1 MDKVFITV
9 LKMSITSS
17 YVILFVLTVRLLLK
31 RCPKIFS
38 YMLWGIV
45 LFRLLCP
52 VSFESKLSFIPNNS
66 ISDGSINISKPLI
79 NYIDYYSDD
88 SPKNVYEEENVTGNI
103 ETNKINTSNNVE
115 NPINITSI
123 ASKVW
128 IMAISIII
136 FYSSYLFIKLKK
148 YLKSSRLIKEN
159 IYENNDIDTAFVL
172 GIINP
177 KIYIPNGLSEK
188 EEEYIL
194 AHERIHIKRYDYIIK
209 IVAYIALIIHCF
221 NPLVWLSFI
230 LMSKDMEMS
239 CDEAVVK
246 SLGIEIK
253 KQYSMSLLSF
263 ATEKRALSVTPIAFG
278 EGNVKSRIK
287 NILNYKMPR
296 FWITLLSA
304 VVVIILGVGLIFN
317 PIKADDSLLDI
328 NKTLEE
334 ISKSSDVIIR
344 KSGEGSYICP
354 GSNFAKN
361 IKKEIQGWSEHKV
374 KSSYELSADIV
385 VYINGDR
392 DYKLSFYE
400 SEPNLVMITHE
411 GKSKYYKSANL
422 EQDTMKSMPYNTVLS
437 IQTLINYYVPEE
449 VAAVITGGK
458 KTNKTSYDDRPR
470 GVDYLELDV
479 DVWKYYIYEEN
490 NKYYVERPYVDI
502 YEIDKEVYE
511 GAKKYFEEPVKY
523 TSNISDDEF
532 IEELVCETVKEQ
544 ELGFTKEDISIV
556 TPKIL
561 GIYEEENK
569 LKVFTTVKIGN
580 FSLSN
585 NVVEEQSGA
594 IFPIAITYVRNS
606 VKSYSLEEYLEAM
619 DGGQWEPSIKAFCT
633 MPVSEKEIEGLANK
647 ILAYNMDYND
657 IIQLERERLIQ
668 YLKNNNLQ
676 GISLIDRGYNEPDK
690 IIPLIESSNEVDV
703 DVIIANYLESL
714 TNKDLESL
722 KEIST
727 EEHGSG
733 FSEEYIIG
741 LLKDTPKSAKSF
753 ELIKEDKEWKVNEW
767 AVY

>member
-1 MDKVFITV
+1 MENLFLIV
-9 LKMSITSS
+9 LKMSVTSS
-17 YVILFVLTVRLLLK
+17 YVILFVLLARLLLK
-31 RCPKIFS
+31 KCPKKFS
-38 YMLWGIV
+38 YILWIVV

-52 VSFESKLSFIPNNS
+52 ISFESKLSLIPNNS
-66 ISDGSINISKPLI
+66 ISEGSITVKKPLI
-79 NYIDYYSDD
+79 NYIDYTAEDLVN
-88 SPKNVYEEENVTGNI
+88 NVVTDVDNSENKTENLNI
-103 ETNKINTSNNVE
+103 EQINNSNN
-115 NPINITSI
+115 PISHNNFTSI
-123 ASKVW
+123 ASTLWVVAGS
-128 IMAISIII
+128 IMI
-136 FYSSYLFIKLKK
+136 FYSIYSFIKLKIN
-148 YLKSSRLIKEN
+148 LKNSVLIKEN
-159 IYENNDIDTAFVL
+159 IYEINNIDTAFVI
-172 GIINP
+172 GIISP
-177 KIYIPNGLSEK
+177 KIYIPKGLSEE

-194 AHERIHIKRYDYIIK
+194 AHEKIHIKRYDYLIK

-246 SLGIEIK
+246 SLGTEIK

-278 EGNVKSRIK
+278 EGDVKSRIK
-287 NILNYKMPR
+287 NILNYKKPR

-304 VVVIILGVGLIFN
+304 VVVIILGVGLMFN

-344 KSGEGSYICP
+344 ESGEGAYIWP
-354 GSNFAKN
+354 GSNFAEN
-361 IKKEIQGWSEHKV
+361 IKKEIQEWSEHKV
-374 KSSYELSADIV
+374 KSSYELSADIT

-411 GKSKYYKSANL
+411 GKSKYYKSSNL
-422 EQDTMKSMPYNTVLS
+422 SQNTMKSIPYNTVLS
-437 IQTLINYYVPEE
+437 IKSLISYYVPEE

-470 GVDYLELDV
+470 SVDYLELDV
-479 DVWKYYIYEEN
+479 DMWKYYIYEEN

-502 YEIDKEVYE
+502 YEIDKEAYE
-511 GAKKYFEEPVKY
+511 SAKKYFKEPVKHI
-523 TSNISDDEF
+523 SNISDDEF
-532 IEELVCETVKEQ
+532 IEELVYKTVKEQ
-544 ELGFTKEDISIV
+544 ELGFTKEDINII

-569 LKVFTTVKIGN
+569 VKVFTTVKIGN

-606 VKSYSLEEYLEAM
+606 AESYSLEEYLEAM

-633 MPVSEKEIEGLANK
+633 MPVSGNEIEGLADK
-647 ILAYNMDYND
+647 ILDYNMNYND
-657 IIQLERERLIQ
+657 IIKLERERLVQ
-668 YLKNNNLQ
+668 YLKDNNLK
-676 GISLIDRGYNEPDK
+676 GISLLERGYNEPDK
-690 IIPLIESSNEVDV
+690 LIPLT
-703 DVIIANYLESL
+703 A
-714 TNKDLESL
+714 
-722 KEIST
+722 
-727 EEHGSG
+727 
-733 FSEEYIIG
+733 
-741 LLKDTPKSAKSF
+741 
-753 ELIKEDKEWKVNEW
+753 EDN
-767 AVY
+767 